1 MAVVGSA
8 KEQWESRKGKYS
20 GGIWTY
26 TRSWLIQTDSK
37 NDREGTV
44 AGASGLPSYGDAHPS
59 PVNDAAYA
67 IDIEY
72 SALSETPLAW
82 IATATYSSERNV
94 HATDPTQDEVLT
106 DWDTEIYQQPVLVD
120 VNGDAVINSAG
131 DYFIDPLP
139 QQDSSRLMCK
149 VQANVTTVPAWVLT
163 SGNNAVN
170 NAQIEIDGL
179 TIAKGLAKTSRL
191 KVAQRKYRFGQKY
204 YPISFEVHIRLEGW
218 RLQPLDAGFRFR
230 NSEGKLSDITNDGD
244 DNAPTTPVP
253 LDGSGGILVDPTPS
267 TAVFGDFT
275 IYHERDLSA
284 LPGIT

>member
-1 MAVVGSA
+1 MTAYTVGSHPDLPTIGSVYKDDPNA
-8 KEQWESRKGKYS
+8 FCTDLDVDGGKGQWSATAKYS
-20 GGIWTY
+20 
-26 TRSWLIQTDSK
+26 DE
-37 NDREGTV
+37 RE
-44 AGASGLPSYGDAHPS
+44 
-59 PVNDAAYA
+59 
-67 IDIEY
+67 IDQNPE
-72 SALSETPLAW
+72 
-82 IATATYSSERNV
+82 N
-94 HATDPTQDEVLT
+94 DEVLI

-163 SGNNAVN
+163 AGNNAVN

-191 KVAQRKYRFGQKY
+191 KVAQREYRFGQKY

-275 IYHERDLSA
+275 IYHERDLSE